1 MNVFLTEHP
10 KVVIQVDNQGNLERV
25 STNIHPTVE
34 VTVVYSDQHYA
45 ELTSNLPFEVKN
57 NKGLAFES

>member
-1 MNVFLTEHP
+1 MNVFLTEYP
-10 KVVIQVDNQGNLERV
+10 KVVIQLDNEGNLERV
-25 STNIHPTVE
+25 STNIHPSVK

-45 ELTSNLPFEVKN
+45 EQTSNLPFEVEN